1 MSAHRLRAR
10 GALQRHQERFGPNMT
25 PMIDIVLVILIFFMA
40 GAAFLGQEW
49 FIKSELLTRG
59 TNATATDPLQLPPT
73 RITLRIFLG
82 ADGTPLVGMGDGAYT
97 LEQFAARISE
107 FAKGTKTEEIAV
119 LVEPE
124 GPVTYEHVVRVHE
137 ACIAA
142 GIERVGV
149 VEPSPTP
156 TSPLPPGATPAAP
169 GPTATPGR

>member
-59 TNATATDPLQLPPT
+59 TNAATADPLQLPPT
-73 RITLRIFLG
+73 RITLRLFPG
-82 ADGTPLVGMGDGAYT
+82 ADGTPLVAMGSGAYT
-97 LEQFAARISE
+97 LEQFA
-107 FAKGTKTEEIAV
+107 EEIRRFATGTETDKIVV

-124 GPVTYEHVVRVHE
+124 GAVTYEDVVRVHE
-137 ACIAA
+137 SCIAA
-142 GIERVGV
+142 GIERVGL
-149 VEPSPTP
+149 VEPAPTP
-156 TSPLPPGATPAAP
+156 PSLPSGATPG
-169 GPTATPGR
+169 GPVPPATPAR